1 VVGLLDKMPSII
13 ARIPQQI
20 VLAPETGKPSGW
32 IFYTPFVARDGGC
45 KRGALHRVA
54 RGILLEIRIFLRLT
68 PPMAR
73 AADAKFGARWKGRNK
88 VRLISMTRN
97 QLGPRVCGVQIGVD
111 VTDAVA
117 ERVALVHY
125 VVRVAFKARG
135 GPWLEHY
142 PRGIV
147 QTDDVH
153 VPFMVYRCLLLS
165 SVQVSK
171 KIKAKILSKV
181 RATFFFLTWNGVKKK
196 ISRTLLR
203 VAPPL
208 FPGQP
213 GHRPTPT
220 SFADAF
226 ENLLQFLLG
235 KPILFYRRH
244 FWHLQAMARRC
255 EYVAATK
262 LVDVGFS
269 IFSHIVGPFLE
280 RSRHSPLALLFYFTD
295 RPKKLTDAPPA

>member
-1 VVGLLDKMPSII
+1 VDFLHTICRTRRRLQTWRTASRG
-13 ARIPQQI
+13 ARHSFGNPDFPPPYASNGTRRRRKVRCTVERPQQSASD
-20 VLAPETGKPSGW
+20 L
-32 IFYTPFVARDGGC
+32 D
-45 KRGALHRVA
+45 
-54 RGILLEIRIFLRLT
+54 
-68 PPMAR
+68 
-73 AADAKFGARWKGRNK
+73 D
-88 VRLISMTRN
+88 
-97 QLGPRVCGVQIGVD
+97 
-111 VTDAVA
+111 
-117 ERVALVHY
+117 ALVHY